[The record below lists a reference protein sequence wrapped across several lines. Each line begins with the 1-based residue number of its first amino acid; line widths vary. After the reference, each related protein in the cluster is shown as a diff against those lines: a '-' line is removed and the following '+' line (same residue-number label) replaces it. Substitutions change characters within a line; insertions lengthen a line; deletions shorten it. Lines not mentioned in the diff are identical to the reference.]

1 MFPLANFNYIMVKTL
16 ILLIGVL
23 RYIILF
29 IWYVKLNV
37 EACFGGVLG
46 AFCVF
51 GVFGGVH

>member
-37 EACFGGVLG
+37 GACFGGALG
-46 AFCVF
+46 AFCIF
-51 GVFGGVH
+51 CDLGVLH